1 LNFSL
6 YLKEARLRDAAE
18 QFCNW
23 LHDLGGETKDDID
36 PAVVRNLFS
45 TAYDTKPALS
55 APIKIVEMTRVNII
69 LIFLFLI
76 FFFLSQIPQELRE
89 GAQDTMIAEPEQRKA
104 TLPELVF
111 FFRNK
116 LKSLLLSFFS
126 LEFKFQ
132 YSKI

>member
-1 LNFSL
+1 
-6 YLKEARLRDAAE
+6 
-18 QFCNW
+18 
-23 LHDLGGETKDDID
+23 
-36 PAVVRNLFS
+36 
-45 TAYDTKPALS
+45 
-55 APIKIVEMTRVNII
+55 MTRVNII

-89 GAQDTMIAEPEQRKA
+89 GAQDTMIAESEQRKA